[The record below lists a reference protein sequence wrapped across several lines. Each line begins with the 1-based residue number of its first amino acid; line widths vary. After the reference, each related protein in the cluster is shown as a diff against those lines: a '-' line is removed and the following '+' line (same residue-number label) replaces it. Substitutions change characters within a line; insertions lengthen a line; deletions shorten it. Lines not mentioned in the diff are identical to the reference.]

1 MQTNNL
7 TMHGKTIRITN
18 LQSTLVIQE
27 LSFLLERC
35 QWDHCGI
42 HKSFGAWIHQA
53 TFLIFFTVVNIN
65 VEKYELI
72 DAIIYLML
80 SYLMAAH
87 VPGIVWASKT
97 LLPHLKW
104 THKVVSGIF
113 FNFFLFLG
121 DVSSHFQLSNE
132 NTLALR

>member
-1 MQTNNL
+1 MGPLWHPEEFWCVDTPSKL
-7 TMHGKTIRITN
+7 PY
-18 LQSTLVIQE
+18 
-27 LSFLLERC
+27 F
-35 QWDHCGI
+35 
-42 HKSFGAWIHQA
+42 
-53 TFLIFFTVVNIN
+53 FFTVVNIN

-87 VPGIVWASKT
+87 VPGIVWASET

-104 THKVVSGIF
+104 THKVISGIF
-113 FNFFLFLG
+113 FSFFLFLG
-121 DVSSHFQLSNE
+121 NVSSHFQLSNE